1 MKKLGRLVFLLAACV
16 LLLQAAAPDL
26 KTPAVSVSREALQTR
41 LVELERQR
49 EQAIANVNAISGAI
63 QECQY
68 WVAWLKEKEREAE
81 ARSAQEQK

>member
-41 LVELERQR
+41 LFELERQR

-81 ARSAQEQK
+81 ASSVQEKK